1 MHAAVEIEY
10 YNKRDLKNLKTQVV
24 EYMSGRHFSLV
35 HSLLFQLLLFFRKG
49 QKRAIQVLQLTR
61 R

>member
-35 HSLLFQLLLFFRKG
+35 HSLLFQLLLFFRTG